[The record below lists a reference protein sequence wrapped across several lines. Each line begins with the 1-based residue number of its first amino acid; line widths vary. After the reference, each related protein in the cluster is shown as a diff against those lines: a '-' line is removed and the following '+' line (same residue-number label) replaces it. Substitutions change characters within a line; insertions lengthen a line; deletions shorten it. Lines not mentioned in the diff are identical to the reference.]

1 MRYLDEINAFHNS
14 LLTNP
19 LSSSAIALWYGL
31 MHINNKCGWKRE
43 FNVTNMVLSINTGL
57 SVQSLHR
64 ARNALKQAGLIDY
77 RVRQGQQSTIYI
89 MNYFAYQ
96 NGKQSEQASDE
107 VTEQATDK
115 VCEQVPDKA
124 TDKVSD
130 DIHKTRLDKTRLDS
144 KESKSKKTTSRFVK
158 PTVGEVMAYC
168 KERNNQVDANRFVDY
183 YEANGWKI
191 GKNSMKDWKAAI
203 RTWERNDY
211 NGANRQSNTDNHRT
225 TQTAGGGKPDKWDNE
240 TDEW

>member
-1 MRYLDEINAFHNS
+1 MRYLDKINAFHTS

-89 MNYFAYQ
+89 INHFAYQ
-96 NGKQSEQASDE
+96 NGKQSEQVSDE

-115 VCEQVPDKA
+115 VTEQVTDKA

-144 KESKSKKTTSRFVK
+144 KESKPKKTVSRFVK
-158 PTVGEVMAYC
+158 PSFDDVLDYC
-168 KERNNQVDANRFVDY
+168 KERNNQVDVERFIDY
-183 YEANGWKI
+183 YEANGWRV
-191 GKNSMKDWKAAI
+191 GKNPMRDWKAAV
-203 RTWERNDY
+203 RTWERNNY
-211 NGANRQSNTDNHRT
+211 GGTNINAKSATTNRPESKFKF
-225 TQTAGGGKPDKWDNE
+225 GEG
-240 TDEW
+240 

>member
-1 MRYLDEINAFHNS
+1 MKYLDEINAFHNS

-96 NGKQSEQASDE
+96 NGKQNEQVSDKATE
-107 VTEQATDK
+107 QVTDKVDEQATDK
-115 VCEQVPDKA
+115 V

-144 KESKSKKTTSRFVK
+144 KESKPKKPASRFQK
-158 PTVGEVMAYC
+158 PSLDEVMAYC
-168 KERNNQVDANRFVDY
+168 RERGNSVDASRFIDY
-183 YEANGWKI
+183 YESNGWKV
-191 GKNSMKDWKAAI
+191 GKNAMKDWRAAV
-203 RTWERNDY
+203 RTWERGNSY
-211 NGANRQSNTDNHRT
+211 
-225 TQTAGGGKPDKWDNE
+225 GKPTSGAERNTPPKSKYGYGE
-240 TDEW
+240 G